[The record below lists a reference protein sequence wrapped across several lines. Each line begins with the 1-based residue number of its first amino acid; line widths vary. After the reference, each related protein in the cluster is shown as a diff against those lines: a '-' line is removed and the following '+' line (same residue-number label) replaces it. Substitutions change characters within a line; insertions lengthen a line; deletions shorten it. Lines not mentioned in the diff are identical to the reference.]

1 MSDVKKIVADEP
13 DEFGDVPEL
22 SLPSTLPSNY
32 EMRVESDVLE
42 PVVFS
47 QDFCRFTLQKKG
59 FLSHQSKITFSV
71 EPQGDNPTAFFPLNV
86 GVNSL
91 ISRCVLK
98 AGAKTLAETEEFNQL
113 QCYRSEFIAP
123 ENNFERE
130 QYLTGR
136 MMNYEAEYVDPEGG
150 VNPDTNAPSFGIKT
164 GMNTDFRPVG
174 AASKA
179 VQPFATIDGTS
190 QLTIDDSPVYAIFLA
205 DLFDC
210 FYGFDLPMYM
220 IDDEIHIE
228 LHFEGE
234 SENRVSLSTDGGN
247 NPALEYNIVRDQC
260 RMLYDTIYYD
270 GDTMERHRQKK
281 EKAGGV
287 IFSYVDYRLSR
298 RVAGNA
304 ELEGGI
310 VQNIGGSG
318 RIVDKIIYG
327 LSLDTSLGDPNI
339 YLNNKFSS
347 DAPVLSAGA
356 VKEKEV
362 SVNLFYN
369 DRYEFPSDRTSLA
382 TLFSTTAT
390 AEGIPLQV
398 PKALYGNEAEVSITD
413 RAVEGR
419 VVRASFYR
427 AMWWNA
433 IKLMRGE
440 RVNSQGINFHLD
452 WVGDAGNRSFF
463 VWLAL
468 KKTGVIKNGRVDCYF
483 Q

>member
-1 MSDVKKIVADEP
+1 M
-13 DEFGDVPEL
+13 
-22 SLPSTLPSNY
+22 
-32 EMRVESDVLE
+32 
-42 PVVFS
+42 
-47 QDFCRFTLQKKG
+47 
-59 FLSHQSKITFSV
+59 
-71 EPQGDNPTAFFPLNV
+71 
-86 GVNSL
+86 
-91 ISRCVLK
+91 
-98 AGAKTLAETEEFNQL
+98 
-113 QCYRSEFIAP
+113 
-123 ENNFERE
+123 
-130 QYLTGR
+130 
-136 MMNYEAEYVDPEGG
+136 
-150 VNPDTNAPSFGIKT
+150 
-164 GMNTDFRPVG
+164 
-174 AASKA
+174 
-179 VQPFATIDGTS
+179 
-190 QLTIDDSPVYAIFLA
+190 
-205 DLFDC
+205 
-210 FYGFDLPMYM
+210 
-220 IDDEIHIE
+220 
-228 LHFEGE
+228 
-234 SENRVSLSTDGGN
+234 
-247 NPALEYNIVRDQC
+247 
-260 RMLYDTIYYD
+260 
-270 GDTMERHRQKK
+270 
-281 EKAGGV
+281 
-287 IFSYVDYRLSR
+287 
-298 RVAGNA
+298 
-304 ELEGGI
+304 
-310 VQNIGGSG
+310 
-318 RIVDKIIYG
+318 
-327 LSLDTSLGDPNI
+327 
-339 YLNNKFSS
+339 NNKFSS